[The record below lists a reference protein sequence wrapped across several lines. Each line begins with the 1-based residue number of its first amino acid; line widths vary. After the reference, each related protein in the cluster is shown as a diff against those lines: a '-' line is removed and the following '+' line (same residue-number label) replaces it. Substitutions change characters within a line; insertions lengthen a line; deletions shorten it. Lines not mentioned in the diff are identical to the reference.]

1 LNSDKKVDIHG
12 KGHISETDD
21 MNLERI
27 KTVGIGAAYDGGRV
41 LRSFLG
47 KIKAPDHKSAIDLV
61 TEADLGSE
69 KVIIESILKGFP
81 DHAVLAE
88 ESGASGENKACRWII
103 DPLDGTTNYTHQL
116 GLFGVSI
123 AFEIEGKIA
132 VGIVLNP
139 VTGEL
144 FTAVLGQGAQL
155 NGRAIHVSETRLVS
169 ESLLVTGF
177 PYNFSEIY
185 QEVMA
190 RFANCQR
197 VSQGVRRLG
206 SASLDLCFLACGRFE
221 GFWEQNL
228 KPWDPAAGYLI
239 AREAGAHI
247 TDFSNREFSI
257 YGDNILATNGWIHEE
272 MLRLL
277 KEDA

>member
-1 LNSDKKVDIHG
+1 MNSDKKVDILW
-12 KGHISETDD
+12 KGHISETND

-27 KTVGIGAAYDGGRV
+27 KNVGIGAAYSGGRV
-41 LRSFLG
+41 LCSFLG
-47 KIKAPDHKSAIDLV
+47 KIKAPDHKGAIDLV

-69 KVIIESILKGFP
+69 KVIIESIHKVFP
-81 DHAVLAE
+81 DHAILAE
-88 ESGASGENKACRWII
+88 ESGMSGENQGSRWII

-123 AFEIEGKIA
+123 AFEMEGKIA

-144 FTAVLGQGAQL
+144 FTAVKGQGAQL
-155 NGRAIHVSETRLVS
+155 NGRPVHVSETSLIS

-177 PYNFSEIY
+177 PYNFSEIF
-185 QEVMA
+185 QEAMMRFSNCMMA
-190 RFANCQR
+190 
-197 VSQGVRRLG
+197 SQGVRRLG
-206 SASLDLCFLACGRFE
+206 SASLDLCFMACGRFE

-228 KPWDPAAGYLI
+228 KPWDTAAGYLI
-239 AREAGAHI
+239 AREAGANI
-247 TDFSNREFSI
+247 TDFSNRAFSI
-257 YGDNILATNGWIHEE
+257 YGSEILATNGWIHED

-277 KEDA
+277 KEQE